1 MNYFSIHFNVSCGH
15 LRWLF
20 QKRSLKKN
28 SWPHKL
34 PAREKQEYGL
44 ARVIFFQRDLLADTL
59 IKKSHVLCC
68 PIMGSNVFR
77 FRILYLFSFLFT
89 KALKSL
95 FCKRTLKFWK
105 IIRYIEG
112 VFITLKYIQLQKK
125 IDLHCAGV
133 SHRQETKINCSF
145 HHWDILLKFSCEM
158 CSHMYVCSLKF
169 EHSSCEFLTLFFLT
183 FQSRPP
189 RLRGY
194 KSFGFFFFFERW
206 LTEVLTKPIRTLPCE
221 IRIL

>member
-1 MNYFSIHFNVSCGH
+1 MNYFSIHFNISCGH

-158 CSHMYVCSLKF
+158 YICICSLKF
-169 EHSSCEFLTLFFLT
+169 EHAGLSFWPYFSSLFSQDHQGCVGTSHLD
-183 FQSRPP
+183 
-189 RLRGY
+189 
-194 KSFGFFFFFERW
+194 FFFFFERW

-221 IRIL
+221 IRIM